1 MPNFSIP
8 SRRQG
13 SSMADVSDRPAPR
26 PPNPLVDSAG
36 TRLIGDG
43 EWLARKHGSRHKGD
57 RRRASVP
64 APVCHSGARKQ
75 PIGKPYRGLD
85 LAALN
90 GIGLLRKASPGQ
102 HGIRQPFLRKQP
114 LPRQPGGLPERGR
127 CASPRH
133 EANDRPSAPSAF
145 RIDGVLSFRHQVGM
159 IGSTP
164 LRLGGK
170 RERGG
175 VRQHRIRGCPRN
187 CKRRV
192 RLTMPLERSGKA
204 SQGGEP
210 RARRP
215 AGHASNH
222 NVFGCE
228 DKEVGP

>member
-1 MPNFSIP
+1 M
-8 SRRQG
+8 G
-13 SSMADVSDRPAPR
+13 S
-26 PPNPLVDSAG
+26 
-36 TRLIGDG
+36 
-43 EWLARKHGSRHKGD
+43 GSF
-57 RRRASVP
+57 
-64 APVCHSGARKQ
+64 
-75 PIGKPYRGLD
+75 GKP
-85 LAALN
+85 
-90 GIGLLRKASPGQ
+90 LRVSTASASRFCESSPCRDNLVVCQ
-102 HGIRQPFLRKQP
+102 NVADAHRRDMKQT
-114 LPRQPGGLPERGR
+114 
-127 CASPRH
+127 
-133 EANDRPSAPSAF
+133 DRPSAPSAF

-210 RARRP
+210 QARRP